1 MPTKKELYA
10 KAKEFGVKGI
20 SRMTKHEL
28 EEAVIICCAN
38 EWFNDIAGNKI
49 AIHDVS
55 NVEFEV
61 DVLDVS
67 GINTD

>member
-1 MPTKKELYA
+1 MPTKKELYT

-38 EWFNDIAGNKI
+38 DWFNDIAGNKLI
-49 AIHDVS
+49 IHDIS
-55 NVEFEV
+55 NAEFEV
-61 DVLDVS
+61 DVMDMS
-67 GINTD
+67 GN